1 MKYRLIFLLIFPVSG
16 VFAQFPS
23 FLSGTWKRT
32 DKNSYEQW
40 SETEN
45 GQLKGVSFK
54 MKDGLPE
61 IREYS
66 DLLREGSEVYLVATV
81 PSQNQGKGIRFR
93 LKQDGQRYI
102 FENAKHDFPQQI
114 VYEYLNED
122 HLQISLS
129 GAGGAA
135 VNYQLARVSPS
146 RASASATNPLYD
158 EVLAKRLGA
167 DDYGMKSYWLVIL
180 KTGSNTTTDKAFI
193 SESFRGHME
202 NIGRMVE
209 DGKLVVAGPMGKND
223 KTYRGIF
230 ILNDPGTEEDVKK
243 QLLSD
248 PAIEAK
254 LLEAEIYKW
263 YGSAA
268 LPEYLPAADKV
279 WKSKP

>member
-1 MKYRLIFLLIFPVSG
+1 MKYRLIFLLIFPASG

-23 FLSGTWKRT
+23 FLNGTWKRT

-61 IREYS
+61 ILEYS
-66 DLLREGSEVYLVATV
+66 DLLTEGNEIFLVATV
-81 PSQNQGKGIRFR
+81 PAQNQGKSIRFR
-93 LKQDGQRYI
+93 LKQDGQRYV

-114 VYEYLNED
+114 VYEYLSED
-122 HLQISLS
+122 NLKISLS
-129 GAGGAA
+129 GAGGGG
-135 VNYQLARVSPS
+135 VSYQLARVSPS
-146 RASASATNPLYD
+146 RATASADNPLYD

-180 KTGSNTTTDKAFI
+180 KTGANTTTDKAFI

-202 NIGRMVE
+202 NIGKMVE

-230 ILNDPGTEEDVKK
+230 ILSDPGTEEDVKE

-248 PAIEAK
+248 PAVKAG

-268 LPEYLPAADKV
+268 LSEYLPASDKV

>member
-1 MKYRLIFLLIFPVSG
+1 MKYRLIFLLIFPVPG

-23 FLSGTWKRT
+23 FLNGTWKRT

-40 SETEN
+40 SATEN
-45 GQLKGVSFK
+45 GQLKGVSFR

-61 IREYS
+61 ITEYA
-66 DLLREGSEVYLVATV
+66 DLIREGSAVYLVATV
-81 PSQNQGKGIRFR
+81 PSQNEGKGIRFR
-93 LKQDGQRYI
+93 LKADGSKYI
-102 FENAKHDFPQQI
+102 FENPKHDFPQKI

-122 HLQISLS
+122 NVQISLS
-129 GAGGAA
+129 GAGEAG
-135 VNYQLARVSPS
+135 VSYQLARVSPS
-146 RASASATNPLYD
+146 KASEATANPNYD

-180 KTGSNTTTDKAFI
+180 KTGPNTTTDKAFI

-202 NIGRMVE
+202 NMGKMVE
-209 DGKLVVAGPMGKND
+209 AGKLVVAGPMGKND

-230 ILNDPGTEEDVKK
+230 IINDPGTEEEVKT
-243 QLLSD
+243 QLQSD
-248 PAIEAK
+248 PAVKAG
-254 LLEAEIYKW
+254 LLEAEVYKW

-268 LPEYLPAADKV
+268 LPEYLPASDKV